1 MEDDSVLTNSKII
14 VSEFISKKKRLPSL
28 NFYFSNDFR
37 ETIWNGGLF
46 SQLRISVCDGRPV

>member
-1 MEDDSVLTNSKII
+1 MLTDSKII

-37 ETIWNGGLF
+37 EIIWNGGLF